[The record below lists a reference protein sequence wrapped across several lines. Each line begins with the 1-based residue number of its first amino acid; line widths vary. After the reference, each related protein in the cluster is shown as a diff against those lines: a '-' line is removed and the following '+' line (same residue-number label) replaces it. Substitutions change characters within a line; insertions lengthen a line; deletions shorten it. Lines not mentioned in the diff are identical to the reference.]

1 MFNTKTLA
9 LTGAALLALSLSACS
24 QSNTTTTQNSAPS
37 PATSQAQKLGA
48 LASGTFSGRS
58 DHITTGLVTL
68 VKTSDGYYLD
78 FADDF
83 TLDGAPD
90 PIVAIGNNEKY
101 SKNNKLGALQNITG
115 SQSYSLPASFTPGE
129 FSQVYVWCEKF
140 DVPLGVAT
148 LASN

>member
-37 PATSQAQKLGA
+37 PATSQAQNLGA

-68 VKTSDGYYLD
+68 VKTSDGYYLE

-83 TLDGAPD
+83 TLDGA
-90 PIVAIGNNEKY
+90 
-101 SKNNKLGALQNITG
+101 
-115 SQSYSLPASFTPGE
+115 PGE